1 MNVKALTSTEEL
13 QRYVEFGH
21 HVYRDLPHWVPPDSE
36 HLVALLSGNGGFGS
50 DSQIQAFWV
59 EEGGRI
65 LATVTAVADVR
76 YNRRWNERLGHL
88 LFFEALPDQ
97 DEAVATLMQAAN
109 EWFRARDYQSVRMS
123 MLPGMQLPITIDAYD
138 DVPTV
143 FHTYNPPY
151 YHSYIKNVGFR
162 TECGVVQYQISFTPE
177 LAARY
182 RTMVERAE
190 QSGVS
195 LRSWDFDRLEAE
207 NEAFTALANETFENH
222 FGFFPLPTEVMS
234 GLTVGL
240 KDFLVADFT
249 LFAEVEGSTVGFV
262 YSLPDLNQAL
272 HRMKGKSIEENFDEF
287 QQLLKTIDHGVLLII
302 GVKTSQRGQGVNL
315 ALAARSY
322 LAMIERN
329 YKTASYTVV
338 MDDNWPSRRTAEKL
352 GARVTRNFNI
362 YRKELT
368 SA

>member
-1 MNVKALTSTEEL
+1 VRTRSLTSKDEL

-21 HVYRDLPHWVPPDSE
+21 DVYRDIPQWVPPDSE
-36 HLVALLSGNGGFGS
+36 HMVALLSGNGGFGS

-59 EEGGRI
+59 EEGERV

-76 YNRRWNERLGHL
+76 YNQRWNERLGHL
-88 LFFEALPDQ
+88 LFFEALADQ
-97 DEAVATLMQAAN
+97 DEAVATLMRATS
-109 EWFRARDYQSVRMS
+109 EWFHARDCQAVRMS
-123 MLPGMQLPITIDAYD
+123 LLPGMQLPITIDAYD

-151 YHSYIKNVGFR
+151 YHSYIKNAGFR
-162 TECGVVQYQISFTPE
+162 TECGVVQYQIAFTPE

-182 RTMVERAE
+182 RSMVARPE
-190 QSGVS
+190 QSGVV
-195 LRSWDFDRLEAE
+195 LRTWDFDRIEAE
-207 NEAFTALANETFENH
+207 NEIFTSLFNETFENH
-222 FGFFPLPTEVMS
+222 FGFFPLPAEVMS

-249 LFAEVEGSTVGFV
+249 LFAEAEGTPVGFV
-262 YSLPDLNQAL
+262 YSLPDLNQAF
-272 HRMKGKSIEENFDEF
+272 HRLKGKAIEENFEEF
-287 QQLLKTIDHGVLLII
+287 QQLLQTIDHGVLLII
-302 GVKTSQRGQGVNL
+302 GVKTSQRGRGVNL

-322 LAMIERN
+322 LAMIERG

-352 GARVTRNFNI
+352 GARVTRNFNV
-362 YRKELT
+362 YRKELA
-368 SA
+368 SS